1 MVPLRENGG
10 ERATTGLR
18 TGHLLRITGYIETAT
33 IAMWTVSPRAQV
45 MMGMA
50 RASVR
55 GEGPGGEDEDLLE
68 RLRGLVGEACDYYDD
83 GDFPAA
89 MGRMRVAQDLVDLRI
104 VALAGE

>member
-1 MVPLRENGG
+1 MCRS
-10 ERATTGLR
+10 A
-18 TGHLLRITGYIETAT
+18 YIEIAT
-33 IAMWTVSPRAQV
+33 LAMWTVNPRV
-45 MMGMA
+45 RVIMGMA

-68 RLRGLVGEACDYYDD
+68 RMRALVGEACDYYDD

-104 VALAGE
+104 VDLAGG